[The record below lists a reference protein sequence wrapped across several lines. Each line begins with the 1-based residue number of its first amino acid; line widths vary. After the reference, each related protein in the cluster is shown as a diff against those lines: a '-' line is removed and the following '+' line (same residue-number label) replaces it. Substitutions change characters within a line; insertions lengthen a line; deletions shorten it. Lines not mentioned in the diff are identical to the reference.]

1 MGGTAGVSADGRDV
15 VVLEATGDGSTSDL
29 STEEAKNT
37 LIDQQLCA
45 AEAE

>member
-1 MGGTAGVSADGRDV
+1 MGGAAGVSADGRDV

-37 LIDQQLCA
+37 LIDQQLCP
-45 AEAE
+45 AEAK